1 MRGITRPAK
10 RFRPP
15 KANGSAALDQ
25 STLARDDP
33 GGPSACAQG
42 SLGLSFEQDLPV
54 AAPALGVRSP
64 IALTRT
70 ANTHAP
76 IILVRRSRDDRRAS
90 IGSSFGDR
98 DAGIVRPGPL
108 PLRIESASRTGFISA
123 RGLGSP
129 LPRLRRDWAHSLS
142 QLHRGWASLPHL
154 AEPGPTLATSA
165 LGTGSPLPHLRR
177 D

>member
-1 MRGITRPAK
+1 MRVQKYRRRTIGPLNACLRLRPTGVSRLTNRRLRAM
-10 RFRPP
+10 
-15 KANGSAALDQ
+15 
-25 STLARDDP
+25 TP
-33 GGPSACAQG
+33 GGSPSACAEE
-42 SLGLSFEQDLPV
+42 SLRLTKREQALPV

-123 RGLGSP
+123 RGLGS
-129 LPRLRRDWAHSLS
+129 LPVTTAP
-142 QLHRGWASLPHL
+142 GWASLRHL